1 MESEEVWG
9 NIVKGAMKIPFVKV
23 DRDAFLRGEL
33 QPYCNASQIETA
45 INESPTKVLTKK
57 QIDKIANGCISHHLK
72 LVCAAS
78 AVAGLPGGWS
88 VLATIPADVTQ
99 YYAHIFA
106 LVQKML
112 YIYGCPDL
120 QDGNGRIDDETL
132 GIITLFVGVMFG
144 SDMAKKASSELS
156 KSLAEQ
162 VAKRLPKKHLTKYLI
177 YNVVKEVAKWLGKE
191 ITKDSFAKG
200 ASKVVPLIGAPI
212 SAAVTYF
219 AFKPMANRL
228 KKHLDEQLSL
238 QGN

>member
-9 NIVKGAMKIPFVKV
+9 NIVKGVMKIPFVKV
-23 DRDAFLRGEL
+23 DRNAFLRSEL

-45 INESPTKVLTKK
+45 VNESPVKVLTKD
-57 QIDKIANGCISHHLK
+57 QIDKIAKGCIGFHLK

-78 AVAGLPGGWS
+78 AVAGLPGGWTL
-88 VLATIPADVTQ
+88 LAAIPADVTQ
-99 YYAHIFA
+99 FYAHVFA
-106 LVQKML
+106 LVQKLL
-112 YIYGCPDL
+112 YIYGYPDL
-120 QDGNGRIDDETL
+120 QDGNGRIDDATA

-144 SDMAKKASSELS
+144 SDMAKRAIVGMS
-156 KSLAEQ
+156 KCLAEQ
-162 VAKRLPKKHLTKYLI
+162 IAERLPRKHLTNYLI

-200 ASKVVPLIGAPI
+200 GSKVVPLIGAPI
-212 SAAVTYF
+212 SAAVTYV

-238 QGN
+238 QYN